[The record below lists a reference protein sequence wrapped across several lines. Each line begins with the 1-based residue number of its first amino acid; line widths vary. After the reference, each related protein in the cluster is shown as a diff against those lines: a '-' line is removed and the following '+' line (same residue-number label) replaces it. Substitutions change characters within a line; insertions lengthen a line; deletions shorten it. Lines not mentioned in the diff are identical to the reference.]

1 MIDKYI
7 TLNQTI
13 KKVYNLY
20 LQYLFLI
27 QSSVEVVN
35 AQKQLSE

>member
-7 TLNQTI
+7 TLNLTI